1 MIEAAISLMRASGL
15 DGAGINEIVRKSG
28 APKGSVY
35 HHFPQ
40 GKMQI
45 ATEALDLYSIR
56 VRDFM
61 VAAMAG
67 RRTPATRVR
76 ALFEAFAKR
85 VEEGDFARSCAV
97 GTVSLDLT
105 PEVAA
110 LRPRLA
116 ALFEDW
122 TATIASHVDLGDSR
136 RTRSYAGLL
145 LTAIEGA
152 YVRCR
157 AERSSRPFI
166 EAGEWLATLVE
177 HFSGSADNRAAGS
190 RSITCRLPKG

>member
-1 MIEAAISLMRASGL
+1 MLEAAISLMRASGL
-15 DGAGINEIVRKSG
+15 DGAGINAIVRESG

-40 GKMQI
+40 GKLQI
-45 ATEALDLYSIR
+45 ATEALDVYSVR

-67 RRTPATRVR
+67 HRTAPTRVR

-85 VEEGDFARSCAV
+85 VEAGDFARSCAV
-97 GTVSLDLT
+97 GAVSLDLT

-116 ALFEDW
+116 ALLEDW
-122 TATIASHVDLGDSR
+122 TATIASYVDLGDAR

-166 EAGEWLATLVE
+166 EAGEWLATLANSE
-177 HFSGSADNRAAGS
+177 
-190 RSITCRLPKG
+190 

>member
-1 MIEAAISLMRASGL
+1 MIEAAISLMRTSGL
-15 DGAGINEIVRKSG
+15 DGARINEIVRESG

-45 ATEALDLYSIR
+45 AAEALDVYSIR

-61 VAAMAG
+61 VAAMEG
-67 RRTPATRVR
+67 HRTSAARVR
-76 ALFEAFAKR
+76 ALFEAFALR
-85 VEEGDFARSCAV
+85 VEEGNFARSCAV
-97 GTVSLDLT
+97 GAVSLDLT
-105 PEVAA
+105 PEVVA

-116 ALFEDW
+116 ALLEDW
-122 TATIASHVDLGDSR
+122 TETIASHVDLGDAH

-166 EAGEWLATLVE
+166 EAGEWLATL
-177 HFSGSADNRAAGS
+177 ANS
-190 RSITCRLPKG
+190 R

>member
-1 MIEAAISLMRASGL
+1 MSSVLPSAAILGNRDRMIESAISLMRASGL
-15 DGAGINEIVRKSG
+15 DGARINEIVRESG

-35 HHFPQ
+35 HYFPQ
-40 GKMQI
+40 GKLQI
-45 ATEALDLYSIR
+45 AAEALDVYSIR

-61 VAAMAG
+61 VGAMAG
-67 RRTPATRVR
+67 HRTSAARVQ

-85 VEEGDFARSCAV
+85 VEAGNFAHSCAA
-97 GTVSLDLT
+97 GAVSLDLT

-110 LRPRLA
+110 LRPHLA
-116 ALFEDW
+116 ALLEDW
-122 TATIASHVDLGDSR
+122 TATIASHVDLGDAR
-136 RTRSYAGLL
+136 RTRSFAGLL

-166 EAGEWLATLVE
+166 EAGEWLSMLA
-177 HFSGSADNRAAGS
+177 NS
-190 RSITCRLPKG
+190 R